1 MINTRAGVVLGP
13 TLWTRGKSVTTIDGE
28 AIGARVRAE
37 REARGWSMRWLG
49 HKAEVS
55 YAYISQLEAGKY
67 PKPGYE
73 QLSKLAGAMGLTLQQ
88 LMGVSE
94 SEAGELDADAVLTY
108 LRLLTADDPAGLVRD
123 LSTLPADVQGH
134 LAALIRS
141 LAASYRG
148 AGTAR
153 NGEVAGAGGAIDDVE
168 DG

>member
-1 MINTRAGVVLGP
+1 MVNRWKEGEVLILRSGA
-13 TLWTRGKSVTTIDGE
+13 RGNKVTTIDGE

-49 HKAEVS
+49 HKAGVS

-73 QLSKLAGAMGLTLQQ
+73 QLSKLAGAMSLTLAQ

-94 SEAGELDADAVLTY
+94 SEATEINADAVLTY

-123 LSTLPADVQGH
+123 LAALPADVQH
-134 LAALIRS
+134 NLAALIRS
-141 LAASYRG
+141 LAASYSGRG
-148 AGTAR
+148 GAAGQGASVV
-153 NGEVAGAGGAIDDVE
+153 EAGGDN
-168 DG
+168 GR